1 MPLKRRQAVIDAR
14 WLRTGI
20 GRYILTLLANL
31 KQHIPDIELIG
42 ITLPQNVKTIAPYC
56 DRVVAV
62 DCGIYSIAE
71 QLRLPF
77 VNPGASVFCAPHY
90 NIPVLRRGPM
100 VVTVHDLTHLFMP
113 AYAKRLSASVY
124 AKPMLRMATARASH
138 IVTPSNYTKEKM
150 VEHLG
155 SNPEKITV
163 IPGVVDDVFHLQDK
177 SVATETVRREYGIDR
192 PYFLFVGSAA
202 PHKNLERLL
211 VAYHRLCSRRSDAPL
226 LILAMAKDIPSHL
239 GGTNL
244 HKLIDHPSIRR
255 MLAIDD
261 AALSS
266 LYAGA
271 TATIVPSLEE
281 GFGLPVAESMACGT
295 PVLCSHRASLPEA
308 AGDAA
313 LSFDP
318 ESEEEMTDA
327 MLKLIDSPDMVKDLI
342 EAGLQRAALFTRD
355 RAASAY
361 AEVLAS
367 VLEVHA

>member
-1 MPLKRRQAVIDAR
+1 
-14 WLRTGI
+14 
-20 GRYILTLLANL
+20 
-31 KQHIPDIELIG
+31 
-42 ITLPQNVKTIAPYC
+42 
-56 DRVVAV
+56 
-62 DCGIYSIAE
+62 
-71 QLRLPF
+71 
-77 VNPGASVFCAPHY
+77 
-90 NIPVLRRGPM
+90 M
-100 VVTVHDLTHLFMP
+100 VVTVHDLTHLLVP

-124 AKPMLRMATARASH
+124 ARPMLRMASARASH

-155 SNPEKITV
+155 SNPEKVTV

-177 SVATETVRREYGIDR
+177 GIATETVRREYGIDR

-211 VAYHRLCSRRSDAPL
+211 VAYHRLCSRRSEAPL
-226 LILAMAKDIPSHL
+226 LILAMAKDLPSQP

-244 HKLIDHPSIRR
+244 HKLIEHPGIRR

-261 AALSS
+261 AALSN

-295 PVLCSHRASLPEA
+295 PVLCSNRASLPEA

-313 LSFDP
+313 LYFDP
-318 ESEEEMTDA
+318 ESEEGMTEA
-327 MLKLIDSPDMVKDLI
+327 MLKLLDSPDMGRNLT
-342 EAGLQRAALFTRD
+342 EAGLRRAGLFTRD

-361 AEVLAS
+361 AAVLAS
-367 VLEVHA
+367 VLATSA